1 MSQIDSSPRS
11 AGLAVVDTAPRML
24 NHFAR
29 VTPDAVATVDFYSRV
44 MNMKF
49 VQAVVDGS
57 IPSTGEPIAYFHL
70 FFRLGD
76 GSTLAFFEAPG
87 LPERP
92 APPHA
97 AYDTFDH
104 LALHADSVAEV
115 DAWHRHLLGHG
126 LEVIGPVDHG
136 IAYSIYFR
144 DPTNDLRLE
153 ITTPLI
159 ADWNDQPAAAATAL
173 TEWIA
178 AKRSAAQ
185 LAAEKGTA
193 IGAELSAVI
202 TAQHKPTRSLET

>member
-11 AGLAVVDTAPRML
+11 AAPSVFNTPPRML
-24 NHFAR
+24 NHFAL
-29 VTPDAVATVDFYSRV
+29 VTPDAAATVDFYTRV
-44 MNMKF
+44 MNVKF
-49 VQAVVDGS
+49 VQALVGGK
-57 IPSTGEPIAYFHL
+57 IPSTGESIPYFHI

-87 LPERP
+87 LPDRP
-92 APPHA
+92 PPPHP

-115 DAWHRHLLGHG
+115 DAWHRHLLAHG
-126 LEVIGPVDHG
+126 LEVVGPTVHP

-144 DPTNDLRLE
+144 DPINNLRLE
-153 ITTPLI
+153 ITTPLTP
-159 ADWNDQPAAAATAL
+159 DWNDQEVEAAAAL
-173 TEWIA
+173 TEWSA

-193 IGAELSAVI
+193 VGPELSAMI
-202 TAQHKPTRSLET
+202 LRQHEPPPSHDS